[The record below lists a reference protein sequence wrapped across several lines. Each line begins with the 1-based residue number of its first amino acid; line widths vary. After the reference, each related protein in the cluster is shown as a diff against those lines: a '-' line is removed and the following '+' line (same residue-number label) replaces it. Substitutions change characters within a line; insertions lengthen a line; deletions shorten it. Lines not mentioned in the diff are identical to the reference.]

1 MLEGLVMCLGIPARV
16 MDIRELGDLK
26 IALVDFEGAVMEVD
40 ATFIPDL
47 RPGDYVIIHAG
58 MAIERLDPK
67 EAEESLKIWKELL
80 KILEKEYIKAP

>member
-1 MLEGLVMCLGIPARV
+1 MCLGIPARV

>member
-1 MLEGLVMCLGIPARV
+1 MCLGIPARV
-16 MDIRELGDLK
+16 MDIRESGDLK